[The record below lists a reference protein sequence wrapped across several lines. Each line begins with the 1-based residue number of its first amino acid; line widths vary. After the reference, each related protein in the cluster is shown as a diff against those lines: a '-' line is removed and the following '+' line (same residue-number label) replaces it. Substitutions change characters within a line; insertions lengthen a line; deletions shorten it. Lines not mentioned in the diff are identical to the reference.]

1 MDREVPLTETAMF
14 MCVGQGYGLV
24 NVTWH
29 RGGRYRGRLPP
40 ERSIVTTMITPDN
53 IAVLTSILTIP
64 DVTKEDH
71 STLYRCRYSNS
82 QGETDSSIV
91 RLTVGSKC

>member
-1 MDREVPLTETAMF
+1 MDHEIPLTETAMF

-24 NVTWH
+24 NASWYV
-29 RGGRYRGRLPP
+29 GRENRGRPPP

-53 IAVLTSILTIP
+53 IAILTSILTIP
-64 DVTKEDH
+64 DVTEKDH